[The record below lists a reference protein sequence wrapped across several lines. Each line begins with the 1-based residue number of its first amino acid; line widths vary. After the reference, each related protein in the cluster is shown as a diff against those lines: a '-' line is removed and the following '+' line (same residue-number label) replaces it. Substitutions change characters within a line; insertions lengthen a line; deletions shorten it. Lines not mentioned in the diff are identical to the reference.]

1 MSFHIAIVGAGH
13 AGVEAA
19 FTLAKCGYSVD
30 LWSNEAVLPYF
41 RPRLIAVAFGQAEM
55 EAIAI
60 KPQAMYATAGIQ
72 LCHEPVTEVSVAAK
86 TVNGK
91 VYDGLLLT
99 QGAKPFVPPFKGDL
113 SALQTLWTREDALA
127 IRQQIAPGKR
137 LTVIGGGVLGIEA
150 ALRAAKAGL
159 SVTLIEGAPSLMNGL
174 LGTEGAAALTY
185 ALKQKAI
192 VVSCGCAIERVERMS
207 VTLCDGTTIAH
218 DLLLCATGAR
228 PNLQLTQGLPAQV
241 GLSTDEYL
249 QVTPFVFAAGDVAQ
263 PLGSVTTC
271 AVGRAQRMAQ
281 CAAKNLCSALQQEAL
296 TPWCAPRLPIAM
308 KVDDVEFHL
317 IGNVSPTAS
326 NREVRMD
333 DGTREGIC
341 QTLLYRDDIC
351 VGIRSIGTRENVTQ
365 WEKTLQ

>member
-1 MSFHIAIVGAGH
+1 MSFNVAIIGAGH

-19 FTLAKCGYSVD
+19 FALAKCGYSVD

-41 RPRLIAVAFGQAEM
+41 RPRLIAVAFGQAEVN
-55 EAIAI
+55 AIAI
-60 KPQAMYATAGIQ
+60 KPQTMYEAAGIH
-72 LCHEPVTEVSVAAK
+72 LCYEPVTSLSTTSK
-86 TVNGK
+86 SVNGK
-91 VYDGLLLT
+91 TYDGLVLT

-113 SALQTLWTREDALA
+113 STLHTLWTREDALD
-127 IRQQIAPGKR
+127 IRQKIAPGKR

-150 ALRAAKAGL
+150 ALRATKAGL
-159 SVTLIEGAPSLMNGL
+159 QVTLIEGAPSLMNGL
-174 LGTEGAAALTY
+174 LGEYGAQALSY
-185 ALKQKAI
+185 ALKQKNI
-192 VVSCGCAIERVERMS
+192 DVYCGCAIDTIKQTD
-207 VTLCDGTTIAH
+207 VTLHDGTTITH

-228 PNLQLTQGLPAQV
+228 PNLQLTQELPSQT
-241 GLSTDEYL
+241 GLSTDTYL
-249 QVTPFVFAAGDVAQ
+249 QVAPFVFAAGDVAQ
-263 PLGSVTTC
+263 PIGTLSTC

-281 CAAKNLCSALQQEAL
+281 CAAKNLCAALQQETL
-296 TPWCAPRLPIAM
+296 TPWSSPRLPIAM